1 MNPGTWNPRSY
12 CRYGPSPCHFSPRS
26 LRSLVGCGKE
36 KVTTIWVRDE
46 WGWREVTQEP
56 NRRRTV
62 QAGNWHLRFPTFI
75 RSSLVPYATLPSLNR
90 SDMNVVKGSGDDW
103 RGSGAIE
110 ERKERNL
117 GETDAAQWPYRSF
130 RWLVLHSASHHSLA
144 AQSRV
149 LTFHPSF
156 VTRSEPGYARWWRTR
171 WERTRDEDKN
181 AIHLSRLS
189 ILSLPFGAE
198 GGPEAEPNG
207 ERMG

>member
-75 RSSLVPYATLPSLNR
+75 RSLRRFLAHGVSLSSCLSLVTASLTPSSLR
-90 SDMNVVKGSGDDW
+90 SLLRAPLVSFGS
-103 RGSGAIE
+103 
-110 ERKERNL
+110 
-117 GETDAAQWPYRSF
+117 
-130 RWLVLHSASHHSLA
+130 
-144 AQSRV
+144 
-149 LTFHPSF
+149 SF
-156 VTRSEPGYARWWRTR
+156 VSCSALRARRMVRINNNCMDLYIGLIKPVRKGTK
-171 WERTRDEDKN
+171 DKF
-181 AIHLSRLS
+181 ISQ
-189 ILSLPFGAE
+189 
-198 GGPEAEPNG
+198 
-207 ERMG
+207 

>member
-130 RWLVLHSASHHSLA
+130 RWLVLRPHFSP
-144 AQSRV
+144 
-149 LTFHPSF
+149 LT
-156 VTRSEPGYARWWRTR
+156 
-171 WERTRDEDKN
+171 
-181 AIHLSRLS
+181 RLD
-189 ILSLPFGAE
+189 PK
-198 GGPEAEPNG
+198 GPVRAG
-207 ERMG
+207 W

>member
-1 MNPGTWNPRSY
+1 MMTMNPGTWNPRSY

-117 GETDAAQWPYRSF
+117 GETDAAQWPYRFLPLARASPS
-130 RWLVLHSASHHSLA
+130 LLSTHS
-144 AQSRV
+144 SRPEG
-149 LTFHPSF
+149 TGPSRM
-156 VTRSEPGYARWWRTR
+156 VRRRRDRERRGEK
-171 WERTRDEDKN
+171 WERRSATTGT
-181 AIHLSRLS
+181 LTTQRLDYVTLGS
-189 ILSLPFGAE
+189 FSWH
-198 GGPEAEPNG
+198 
-207 ERMG
+207 

>member
-75 RSSLVPYATLPSLNR
+75 RSFLSSFRPLATGSCPSLGVRR
-90 SDMNVVKGSGDDW
+90 SGTRRERRGKGHGRWCGVVSPSHSVSSLFLCDVGGAWRARVAKAMND
-103 RGSGAIE
+103 
-110 ERKERNL
+110 
-117 GETDAAQWPYRSF
+117 P
-130 RWLVLHSASHHSLA
+130 SHP
-144 AQSRV
+144 
-149 LTFHPSF
+149 LT
-156 VTRSEPGYARWWRTR
+156 
-171 WERTRDEDKN
+171 
-181 AIHLSRLS
+181 
-189 ILSLPFGAE
+189 
-198 GGPEAEPNG
+198 
-207 ERMG
+207 

>member
-1 MNPGTWNPRSY
+1 M
-12 CRYGPSPCHFSPRS
+12 RYD
-26 LRSLVGCGKE
+26 RSLV
-36 KVTTIWVRDE
+36 
-46 WGWREVTQEP
+46 P
-56 NRRRTV
+56 SSPS
-62 QAGNWHLRFPTFI
+62 HLILF
-75 RSSLVPYATLPSLNR
+75 PSLPTVAPLREWHESEDAKHRNEHG
-90 SDMNVVKGSGDDW
+90 SDESGGTRVTHCHFGSVSTGLSPVTLRYLLIIPVGDPVSP
-103 RGSGAIE
+103 RPSFSPA
-110 ERKERNL
+110 
-117 GETDAAQWPYRSF
+117 GETGSAGYGKWSESSSCRIFPVF
-130 RWLVLHSASHHSLA
+130 HSASHHSLA